1 MARYQIPPDPRKGD
15 SETDHAYRVGA
26 GETRSSP
33 PWLWIGLG
41 AVVTVLAIA
50 VAILWARLLL
60 DIPAEEVEPTPTVI
74 LRTAVP
80 TSPPPT
86 VTAAGGA
93 PVESTLEGESPEGP
107 SPTEEP
113 TVVPPGSVGIGMSVR
128 VVDTGVGLNLRAE
141 PLVADDNILAL
152 VPDGTVLEVVGG
164 PEVADD
170 FTWWQLRMSDGTE
183 GWGVDQFL
191 QVP

>member
-15 SETDHAYRVGA
+15 SAPEHAHRVGA
-26 GETRSSP
+26 RETRASP

-41 AVVTVLAIA
+41 AIVTVLAIA

-80 TSPPPT
+80 TSPAPT

-93 PVESTLEGESPEGP
+93 PAEPTPEGEPVEGP
-107 SPTEEP
+107 APTAEPAAVSPG
-113 TVVPPGSVGIGMSVR
+113 TVAVGVSVR
-128 VVDTGVGLNLRAE
+128 IVDTGVGLNLRAE
-141 PLVADDNILAL
+141 PVVAPDNILAL
-152 VPDGTVLEVVGG
+152 VPDGTVLEVIGG
-164 PEVADD
+164 PETDDD

-183 GWGVDQFL
+183 GWGVEQFL

>member
-15 SETDHAYRVGA
+15 SPADHAHRVGA
-26 GETRSSP
+26 GETRTSP

-41 AVVTVLAIA
+41 AIVTVLAIA

-60 DIPAEEVEPTPTVI
+60 DIPAEEVQPTPTVI

-86 VTAAGGA
+86 ATVAGAA
-93 PVESTLEGESPEGP
+93 PVEPTPEGEPVEGP
-107 SPTEEP
+107 APTDEP
-113 TVVPPGSVGIGMSVR
+113 TDVPAGAIGVGVSVR
-128 VVDTGVGLNLRAE
+128 VIDTGVGLNLRAE
-141 PLVADDNILAL
+141 PLVAADNILAL

-164 PEVADD
+164 PETGDD

-183 GWGVDQFL
+183 GWGVDEFL

>member
-1 MARYQIPPDPRKGD
+1 MARYQIPPDPRKAD
-15 SETDHAYRVGA
+15 SETDHAHRVGA
-26 GETRSSP
+26 RETRASP

-41 AVVTVLAIA
+41 AIVTVLAIA

-74 LRTAVP
+74 MRTAVP

-86 VTAAGGA
+86 VTVAGGA
-93 PVESTLEGESPEGP
+93 PA
-107 SPTEEP
+107 EP
-113 TVVPPGSVGIGMSVR
+113 TSEGGPGEEAAPTAEPTAVPPGSFAVGASVR
-128 VVDTGVGLNLRAE
+128 IVDTGVGLNLRAE
-141 PLVADDNILAL
+141 PVVAADNIVAL
-152 VPDGTVLEVVGG
+152 VPDGTVLEVIGG
-164 PEVADD
+164 PQSDDD

-183 GWGVDQFL
+183 GWGVEQFL